1 MKPIRVI
8 RSRTVVLPMDNVDTD
23 QIIPARFLVTTS
35 RDGLGKGLFA
45 DWRFD
50 AQGSPKADFVLNRA
64 EAQGA
69 SVLVAGRNF
78 GCGSSREHAVWA
90 LQACGFEA
98 VVSPAFA
105 DIFRANALK
114 NGLLPVQLDEAT
126 HAALVAAPGT
136 AVTIDVAEGV
146 LAFGEQ
152 RTQFPLEQF
161 ARYCLVNGQDELA
174 FLLSRENEIAAFETA
189 AGPVPWRIG

>member
-1 MKPIRVI
+1 MKPISMI

-35 RDGLGKGLFA
+35 RDGLEQGLFA

-50 AQGSPKADFVLNRA
+50 AEGRPRPEFVLNRPEA
-64 EAQGA
+64 EGA

-126 HAALVAAPGT
+126 HAALVAAPG
-136 AVTIDVAEGV
+136 AVTIDVTEGV

-152 RTQFPLEQF
+152 RAPFPLERF

-174 FLLSRENEIAAFETA
+174 FLLSRENEIAAFEAA
-189 AGPVPWRIG
+189 AGRVPWRIG

>member
-1 MKPIRVI
+1 VKPVTEI
-8 RSRTVVLPMDNVDTD
+8 RSRSVVLPVDNVDTD

-35 RDGLGKGLFA
+35 REGLGQGLFA

-50 AQGSPKADFVLNRA
+50 AAGRPKPDFVLNRP
-64 EAQGA
+64 EAKGA

-90 LQACGFEA
+90 LLACGFEA

-114 NGLLPVQLDEAT
+114 NGLLPVQLDEAA
-126 HAALVAAPGT
+126 HAALAASPGAT
-136 AVTIDVAEGV
+136 VTIDVAQGV
-146 LAFGEQ
+146 VAWGE
-152 RTQFPLEQF
+152 RRAAFPLEPF
-161 ARYCLVNGQDELA
+161 ARHCLLNGQDELA
-174 FLLSRENEIAAFETA
+174 FLLSREPQIAAFEAA
-189 AGPVPWRIG
+189 AGPVPWRIR

>member
-1 MKPIRVI
+1 MKPVTRI
-8 RSRTVVLPMDNVDTD
+8 RSRTVVLPVDNVDTD

-35 RDGLGKGLFA
+35 RDGLGRGLFA

-50 AQGSPKADFVLNRA
+50 GEGRPRPDFALNRP

-90 LQACGFEA
+90 LQACGIQA

-114 NGLLPVQLDEAT
+114 NGLLPVQLDETT
-126 HAALVAAPGT
+126 HAALAAAPGA
-136 AVTIDVAEGV
+136 AVTIDVAAGRIAV
-146 LAFGEQ
+146 GE
-152 RTQFPLEQF
+152 RRAAFPLEPF
-161 ARYCLVNGQDELA
+161 ARYCLVNGLDELA
-174 FLLSRENEIAAFETA
+174 FLLSRDEEIAAFEAA